1 MDYSAANS
9 SLWNI
14 ITQLGLIAVAILAA
28 NLLRSRVA
36 FIRRAMMPVAVMAG
50 FLLLILKYTGL
61 IRIDGTIMEILVY
74 HGIALGFIAMSLRV
88 PNREANRND
97 NAALKSG
104 AIIVSSYMVQA
115 VTGLAITLLLGY
127 TVMPKLFKAAGL
139 LLPMGYGQGPGQAN
153 NVGTSY
159 QNLGFAGG
167 RSFGLA
173 IAAAGYL
180 CACVVGVILLNMLAK
195 KGSVQAAH
203 KDSDD
208 DLSVGFFQDKNE
220 LPVSDSIDRLS
231 VQLALVLVTYL
242 LTYLVTK
249 GLTGGIAAL
258 SEGLAKTVNTLLWGF
273 NFIVGSAVA
282 VLLRLL
288 LQKGRSA
295 GLIQRQYQNNY
306 LLNRISGWHRLHQH
320 GGSQR
325 PVAALCADGRGG
337 RRRHLVPPE
346 AGVQMGLPG
355 LLLRGP
361 HLHVR
366 HDDRHHLLRHPF
378 AAGDR
383 RKPLHARG
391 QQPGLR
397 QQRGH
402 HPGRAGAGAG
412 ESGGQVGRHDGGG
425 RADRSAVSGTAAPA
439 AAAHQLRQE
448 EKELILSSSAFLGR
462 GNFLRFF
469 AVKGKKR
476 FTSRPLWCILI
487 LISDEKQTLLIG

>member
-14 ITQLGLIAVAILAA
+14 IIQLGLIAVAILAA
-28 NLLRSRVA
+28 NLLRSKVT

-50 FLLLILKYTGL
+50 FLLLIFKYTGL
-61 IRIDGTIMEILVY
+61 IRIDGSIMEILVY

-195 KGSVQAAH
+195 RGHVQAAR

-208 DLSVGFFQDKNE
+208 DLAVGFFQDKNE
-220 LPVSDSIDRLS
+220 LPVSDSVDRLS
-231 VQLALVLVTYL
+231 MQLALVLITYL
-242 LTYLVTK
+242 ITYLVTK
-249 GLTGGIAAL
+249 GLTGGIAAI

-282 VLLRLL
+282 VLIRLL
-288 LQKGRSA
+288 LRKGRSA
-295 GLIQRQYQNNY
+295 GLIRRQY
-306 LLNRISGWHRLHQH
+306 
-320 GGSQR
+320 
-325 PVAALCADGRGG
+325 
-337 RRRHLVPPE
+337 
-346 AGVQMGLPG
+346 
-355 LLLRGP
+355 
-361 HLHVR
+361 
-366 HDDRHHLLRHPF
+366 
-378 AAGDR
+378 
-383 RKPLHARG
+383 
-391 QQPGLR
+391 
-397 QQRGH
+397 
-402 HPGRAGAGAG
+402 
-412 ESGGQVGRHDGGG
+412 
-425 RADRSAVSGTAAPA
+425 
-439 AAAHQLRQE
+439 
-448 EKELILSSSAFLGR
+448 
-462 GNFLRFF
+462 
-469 AVKGKKR
+469 
-476 FTSRPLWCILI
+476 
-487 LISDEKQTLLIG
+487 

>member
-14 ITQLGLIAVAILAA
+14 IIQLGLIAVAILAA
-28 NLLRSRVA
+28 NLLRSKVT

-50 FLLLILKYTGL
+50 FLLLIFKYTGL
-61 IRIDGTIMEILVY
+61 IRIDGSIMEILVY

-195 KGSVQAAH
+195 RGHVQAAR

-208 DLSVGFFQDKNE
+208 DLAVGFFQDKNE
-220 LPVSDSIDRLS
+220 LPVSDSVDRLS
-231 VQLALVLVTYL
+231 MQLALVLITYL
-242 LTYLVTK
+242 ITYLVTK
-249 GLTGGIAAL
+249 GLTGGIAAI

-282 VLLRLL
+282 VLIRLL
-288 LQKGRSA
+288 LRKGRNA

-306 LLNRISGWHRLHQH
+306 LLNRISGFFFDIMIVAGIASINMEDLSGLWLPFALMAAA
-320 GGSQR
+320 GGI
-325 PVAALCADGRGG
+325 VTWF
-337 RRRHLVPPE
+337 HLKLVCKWAYPDYYYE
-346 AGVQMGLPG
+346 GLISMYG
-355 LLLRGP
+355 MMTGTISSGILLLREIDANLSTPAANNLVSGSSVGIILGAP
-361 HLHVR
+361 VLVLVSLAAR
-366 HDDRHHLLRHPF
+366 SDAMTALVALIAAAYLGLLILLLRRISF
-378 AAGDR
+378 
-383 RKPLHARG
+383 
-391 QQPGLR
+391 
-397 QQRGH
+397 
-402 HPGRAGAGAG
+402 
-412 ESGGQVGRHDGGG
+412 
-425 RADRSAVSGTAAPA
+425 
-439 AAAHQLRQE
+439 
-448 EKELILSSSAFLGR
+448 
-462 GNFLRFF
+462 
-469 AVKGKKR
+469 GKKKK
-476 FTSRPLWCILI
+476 S
-487 LISDEKQTLLIG
+487 